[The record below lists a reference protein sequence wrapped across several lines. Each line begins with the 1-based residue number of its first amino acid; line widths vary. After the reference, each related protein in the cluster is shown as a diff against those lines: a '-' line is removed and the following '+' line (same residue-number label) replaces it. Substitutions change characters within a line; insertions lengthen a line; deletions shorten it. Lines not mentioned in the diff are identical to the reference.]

1 MTIFAKIIQFEP
13 LCQFLNI
20 EYHNNMCSLLCT
32 CISSPSS
39 LLAKTGPQGIW
50 PIPGISG
57 PAVASGSKK
66 ERMHGNVCEW
76 VNYYWIGNF
85 PGRIA
90 ISCLNF
96 VHLDIILLSRKS
108 KDYWWIIVC
117 TSYWVICLKGKR
129 IVQKVHC
136 KYEAYLKSSYQ
147 TQPVHAQSLR
157 VMYSDYICL
166 SFCPLVCSLSR
177 IFYKDIKLYMP
188 WKQNKMCLLSIY
200 F

>member
-20 EYHNNMCSLLCT
+20 EYHNNMCSLSCT

-76 VNYYWIGNF
+76 VNYY
-85 PGRIA
+85 
-90 ISCLNF
+90 
-96 VHLDIILLSRKS
+96 
-108 KDYWWIIVC
+108 
-117 TSYWVICLKGKR
+117 
-129 IVQKVHC
+129 
-136 KYEAYLKSSYQ
+136 
-147 TQPVHAQSLR
+147 
-157 VMYSDYICL
+157 
-166 SFCPLVCSLSR
+166 
-177 IFYKDIKLYMP
+177 
-188 WKQNKMCLLSIY
+188 
-200 F
+200 